1 MKELME
7 LKKNLRERRK
17 REGYRPLQRN
27 KEERE
32 RKKEIAK
39 RLKKG
44 ETVLVWWSEEQNIGA
59 VPPGSGL
66 D

>member
-7 LKKNLRERRK
+7 LKKNLWERRK

>member
-32 RKKEIAK
+32 RKEEIAK

-44 ETVLVWWSEEQNIGA
+44 ETV
-59 VPPGSGL
+59 
-66 D
+66 

>member
-7 LKKNLRERRK
+7 LKKNLGERRK
-17 REGYRPLQRN
+17 REGYRPQQRN
-27 KEERE
+27 KEER
-32 RKKEIAK
+32 EIAK

>member
-32 RKKEIAK
+32 RKEEIAK